1 MKKAFIF
8 LKDKQGV
15 ALYLTMLA
23 LAILTGSVLAL
34 SGIVVSQMKTIFT
47 AGYSVKAFF
56 AADAG
61 IEQALQ
67 DRQAPLLNYSGW
79 LDLNGNSVFDLNQD
93 ASYSATSSPAGGQC
107 TADNF
112 CIWSQGIFRN
122 IKRRIEVKY

>member
-34 SGIVVSQMKTIFT
+34 SGLVVSQMKTIFT
-47 AGYSVKAFF
+47 AGYSVNAFF
-56 AADAG
+56 AADTG
-61 IEQALQ
+61 IEEALQ
-67 DRQAPLLNYSGW
+67 DRQAPLENYSGW
-79 LDLNGNSVFDLNQD
+79 LDLNGNSVFDPNQD
-93 ASYSATSSPAGGQC
+93 ASYNVISVFAGGQC
-107 TADNF
+107 IADNF
-112 CIWSQGIFRN
+112 CIWSQGTFRN